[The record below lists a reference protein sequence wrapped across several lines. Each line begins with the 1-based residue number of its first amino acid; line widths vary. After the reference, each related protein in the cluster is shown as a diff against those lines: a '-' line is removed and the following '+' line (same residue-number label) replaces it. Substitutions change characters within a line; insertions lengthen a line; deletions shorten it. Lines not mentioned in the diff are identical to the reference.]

1 MPAKPNP
8 TARQVRL
15 GAEMRKLREAGGV
28 SNRQAAEFLNT
39 SPTQIS
45 HIEAGRFGI
54 SEERLRSM
62 AGFYACDDAK
72 LVDALVEMAKW
83 SPDKGWWEEYR
94 GVIRP
99 RALDL
104 AELEHHASCIRTF
117 QVVHIPG
124 VLQAEEYVHAASMF
138 VEPNRPESEHEARV
152 SFRMRRQEVLES
164 GMPYD
169 AIIHEAALRMRVGGP
184 KVARAQLEHLLRA
197 SERTNVTI
205 RVIPFAADGFA
216 GAGFAMQY
224 LGGAVPQLDTVQIDT
239 PHGAEFIDATAQLNR
254 YRALLERV
262 DSTALPQDASLDLI
276 RRIAQEL

>member
-62 AGFYACDDAK
+62 IGLYDCADAQ

-83 SPDKGWWEEYR
+83 SDKGWWEKYR

-104 AELEHHASCIRTF
+104 AELEHYATYVRTF

-124 VLQAEEYVHAASMF
+124 VLQTEDHVRAASAF
-138 VEPNRPESEHEARV
+138 VGPDRPQSEHDARV
-152 SFRMRRQEVLES
+152 SFRLQRQSVLDS
-164 GMPYD
+164 GKPYD
-169 AIIHEAALRMRVGGP
+169 VILHEAALRMRVGGG
-184 KVARAQLEHLLRA
+184 KIARAQLEHLLQA
-197 SERTNVTI
+197 AERPNVSL

-216 GAGFAMQY
+216 GSGYPMQY

-254 YRALLERV
+254 HRALLERV
-262 DSTALPQDASLDLI
+262 DNTALPQDASLDLV
-276 RRIAQEL
+276 RRIAEEL